1 MKEART
7 RETGERNN
15 TSSSTAVQG
24 GSLTHGRT
32 LRTIGTLAA
41 RLDKYMGGAAGQN
54 DDIQGAEAD
63 RYVHE

>member
-1 MKEART
+1 MDTEHMAV
-7 RETGERNN
+7 ERKN
-15 TSSSTAVQG
+15 TNTCTAFQG
-24 GSLTHGRT
+24 SSLTRGST